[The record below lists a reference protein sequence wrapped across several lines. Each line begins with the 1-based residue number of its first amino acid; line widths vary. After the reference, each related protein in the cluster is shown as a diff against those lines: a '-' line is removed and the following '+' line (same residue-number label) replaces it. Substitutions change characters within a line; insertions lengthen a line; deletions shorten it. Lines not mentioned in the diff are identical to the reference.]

1 MPNRWAARSETP
13 LVMKVTSSFQT
24 ENCMLSSLSGGL
36 FSIGALSMQASSALH
51 AFQDFLTAAG
61 LSLDTLTPGQA
72 TDSMIQFYKQL
83 RADACDFE
91 SDADML
97 LFQWGVYDWGA
108 GEFFEYNITRQLI
121 YPETIPADAAL
132 PDDGDG
138 EEEIFGQLSLTLK
151 YAPTSELR
159 AIPSGNRWCH
169 DLADLSTFTTFIV
182 DCEATK
188 RVQHHAIVARELH
201 FENAE

>member
-1 MPNRWAARSETP
+1 
-13 LVMKVTSSFQT
+13 
-24 ENCMLSSLSGGL
+24 
-36 FSIGALSMQASSALH
+36 MQASSALH
-51 AFQDFLTAAG
+51 AFQEFLTAAS
-61 LSLDTLTPGQA
+61 LSLDTLTPSQA

-83 RADACDFE
+83 RADECDIE

-121 YPETIPADAAL
+121 YSETIPADPAL
-132 PDDGDG
+132 PDDEEG

-151 YAPTSELR
+151 YAPTSELQ
-159 AIPSGNRWCH
+159 AITSGTRWCQ
-169 DLADLSTFTTFIV
+169 DLADLSTFMAFIA

-188 RVQHHAIVARELH
+188 LVQQCTIVARELH